1 MDTSVYLD
9 NSKEATS
16 LYAQLR
22 EAQAEVAWLRAALTD
37 AVMTVG
43 QSRKSHLGDHYSYCP
58 QISEQRLEK
67 WRGVLAKPHSV
78 SPSVTNRENDK
89 QPQCGHPRAAIS
101 GGECTLHCRWCEDVE
116 AARKEGSR
124 ARFHDMLAPMECGHP
139 NIAWFDERQ
148 ECEWCREVEAAR
160 AEGAAAERE
169 RLRSIIGHTQLLNA
183 AAGAIERTGW
193 ILCDI
198 GEDNADYPAHI
209 ASKKLRGL
217 AAAIRS
223 Q

>member
-101 GGECTLHCRWCEDVE
+101 GGECTLHCRWCEDV
-116 AARKEGSR
+116 A
-124 ARFHDMLAPMECGHP
+124 
-139 NIAWFDERQ
+139 
-148 ECEWCREVEAAR
+148 AAR
-160 AEGAAAERE
+160 AEGAAAQRD
-169 RLRSIIGHTQLLNA
+169 RRWPIYDDKLIQIQKVVNPILRTELGDDWAVSISQIRH
-183 AAGAIERTGW
+183 
-193 ILCDI
+193 IL
-198 GEDNADYPAHI
+198 
-209 ASKKLRGL
+209 KT

-223 Q
+223 AEEAQE